1 MRASLNFLNL
11 ILVLLL
17 LPFAEAGKDY
27 YKILGVNKKADEKSL
42 KKAYKKLALKWHPEA
57 CRRKRHT
64 LSPAHRCFPVPASKD
79 KHVDDKEKATAK
91 FQEIAEAY
99 ETLSD
104 PEKRK
109 LYDLGGEEAVKGQP
123 PPEGFQKPFPQGQ
136 AHPGG

>member
-42 KKAYKKLALKWHPEA
+42 KKAYKKLALKWHP
-57 CRRKRHT
+57 
-64 LSPAHRCFPVPASKD
+64 D